1 MIPFLE
7 DWKCLVSPGFWQT
20 PALELLSQCGFKLGC
35 PLPTHPLEN
44 LGEEAGIQ
52 RAGASG
58 CQTQTE
64 LEKMQ
69 ISEA

>member
-20 PALELLSQCGFKLGC
+20 LALELLSQCGFKLGC

-44 LGEEAGIQ
+44 LGEEAGT
-52 RAGASG
+52 SG